1 MAIEEKHNPM
11 AKAVLQNKIFKQKS
25 HGKNAKVYDRKKEK
39 KMSLKEKIMARI
51 EESKYSSWSE
61 GQIEAEIQ
69 KLYRTINATGD
80 EYLEYE
86 VTALQQELEL
96 RRQKHEAAKKAT
108 IQRMAGELLKK
119 KS

>member
-25 HGKNAKVYDRKKEK
+25 HGKNAKVYDRKKDK

-80 EYLEYE
+80 EYLNMRLLLFNRNWNF
-86 VTALQQELEL
+86 VVKNMKQQRKQQYKEWLVNC
-96 RRQKHEAAKKAT
+96 
-108 IQRMAGELLKK
+108 
-119 KS
+119 